1 MDGVEGPRAAT
12 RDETDELHRLVTD
25 VFGSSEMP
33 GEQVPNEYPLIF
45 RDKDEDS
52 RRVICVDGK
61 IVSYVGLHIRT
72 AVFFGCEITVGSVG
86 GVCTH
91 PAYRGRGLASV
102 LMNHCESFMRDAGVD
117 LVIVSGERGL
127 YRRLEYELAGSVNV
141 YRVPADS
148 EPRQ

>member
-1 MDGVEGPRAAT
+1 M
-12 RDETDELHRLVTD
+12 
-25 VFGSSEMP
+25 
-33 GEQVPNEYPLIF
+33 N
-45 RDKDEDS
+45 
-52 RRVICVDGK
+52 RRVICVHGK

-117 LVIVSGERGL
+117 LVMAKGACT
-127 YRRLEYELAGSVNV
+127 AGSST
-141 YRVPADS
+141 S
-148 EPRQ
+148 EA